1 MKTQVDL
8 TVRTAGKTLSGQSE
22 LKRAAV
28 TLAAKLLP
36 EFSYINITITRD
48 KEITELNSR
57 YLNKKRPTD
66 VIAFDL
72 GPQPG
77 KGKGSRVGE
86 VVLSVD
92 MADRQA
98 KENDVTLRQEL
109 MRLMV
114 HGRFIWPVMTIS
126 VGEEAS
132 RYEGDGAQGSSDAP
146 MNRKCL

>member
-1 MKTQVDL
+1 MKTKVDL
-8 TVRTAGKTLSGQSE
+8 TVRTAGKTVSGQSE
-22 LKRAAV
+22 LRKAAE
-28 TLAAKLLP
+28 TLAVKFLP
-36 EFSYINITITRD
+36 EFSYLNVTITRD

-77 KGKGSRVGE
+77 KGKNSRVGE
-86 VVLSVD
+86 VVISVD

-109 MRLMV
+109 MRLVTHGLV
-114 HGRFIWPVMTIS
+114 HLAGYDDIS
-126 VGEEAS
+126 GGKKLLEMREMELKAL
-132 RYEGDGAQGSSDAP
+132 Q
-146 MNRKCL
+146 MLL